1 MQQTPVN
8 RRARAAATVAFA
20 TNGALPASLLA
31 RYAEVQ
37 EMLGLDA
44 GMFGL
49 VIAGFMIGAAIVFQ
63 IPALILRHLGSPWT
77 TSTGT
82 FGFAVMLVVGSV
94 GVAVGKPWLFLLG
107 LLVAG
112 FLDAVVD
119 VSQNSQGLQVQER
132 YGRSVLTSMHAGWS
146 IGAATGGV
154 VGTIAATAGISLVV
168 HMALWGL
175 VCSVVVFIASRWF
188 IPTQVVEDASAGKV
202 GKSAIL
208 LLIPLLLVALAGI
221 SVEDIGNNW
230 SAILLATERGVP
242 VAAAGI
248 GLSVL
253 LGAQFIGRL
262 LGDRFIDTVGAR
274 TAVISA
280 LATLTTGLLVA
291 AWAPTM
297 ALTLVGLGLA
307 GLGCAITVPLA
318 FAGADAIPGLKAH
331 AGVAWINWMMRAAT
345 VALTPMIGGIAN
357 IAGLPVAITV
367 ISMIG
372 VGALAF
378 QVTRRGTGATR
389 TG

>member
-230 SAILLATERGVP
+230 SAILLATERGTP

-318 FAGADAIPGLKAH
+318 FAGANAIPGLKAH

>member
-49 VIAGFMIGAAIVFQ
+49 VIAGFMIGAAIAFQ

-175 VCSVVVFIASRWF
+175 VCSVAVFIASRWF

>member
-49 VIAGFMIGAAIVFQ
+49 VIAGFMIGAAIAFQ
-63 IPALILRHLGSPWT
+63 IPALILRHLGSRWT

-94 GVAVGKPWLFLLG
+94 GVAVGKPWLFLVG

-378 QVTRRGTGATR
+378 QVTRRGTGATQ

>member
-49 VIAGFMIGAAIVFQ
+49 VIAGFMIGAAIAFQ

>member
-318 FAGADAIPGLKAH
+318 FAGANAIPGLKAH

>member
-1 MQQTPVN
+1 MVMPHPPVN
-8 RRARAAATVAFA
+8 RKARAAATVAFA

-37 EMLGLDA
+37 EILGLDA
-44 GMFGL
+44 GTFGL
-49 VIAGFMIGAAIVFQ
+49 VIAGFMVGAACAFQ
-63 IPALILRHLGSPWT
+63 IPALILRRLGSGRT
-77 TSTGT
+77 TSFGT
-82 FGFAVMLVVGSV
+82 FGFAVMLVVGCV
-94 GVAVGKPWLFLLG
+94 GVGVGKPWLFLVG

-119 VSQNSQGLQVQER
+119 VAQNSQGLQVQEQ

-154 VGTIAATAGISLVV
+154 VGILAAIAGVSLVL
-168 HMALWGL
+168 HMTLWGL
-175 VCSVVVFIASRWF
+175 LCSAVVFIASRWF
-188 IPTQVVEDASAGKV
+188 IPTQQVEEDSAGKV

-208 LLIPLLLVALAGI
+208 LLIPLVLVALAGI
-221 SVEDIGNNW
+221 SVEDIGSNW

-262 LGDRFIDTVGAR
+262 LGDRFIDTVGSRA
-274 TAVISA
+274 AVISA
-280 LATLTTGLLVA
+280 LVTLTTGLLIA

-297 ALTLVGLGLA
+297 ALTLVGLAMA

-318 FAGADAIPGLKAH
+318 FSGADAIPGLKAH

-345 VALTPMIGGIAN
+345 VALTPMIGGITN

-367 ISMIG
+367 IAMIG
-372 VGALAF
+372 VTALGYQFLWRPTHHA
-378 QVTRRGTGATR
+378 R
-389 TG
+389 